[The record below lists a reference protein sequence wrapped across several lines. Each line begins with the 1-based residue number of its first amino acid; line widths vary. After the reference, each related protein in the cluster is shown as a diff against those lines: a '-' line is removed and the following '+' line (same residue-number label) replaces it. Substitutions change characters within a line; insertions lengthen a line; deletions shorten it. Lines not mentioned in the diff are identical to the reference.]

1 MKKKTTWQIITLLVP
16 LMYMCAGI
24 GIALDFSLLYILGFG
39 FGLFYQYQS
48 VRLHKEMGNK

>member
-24 GIALDFSLLYILGFG
+24 GIALDFSLVYILGIG